1 MARIQP
7 TMTDDEV
14 MEFIANGYVVLEA
27 IVDDSY
33 NRACADVPAGRA
45 DDLAQDGEFIR
56 QVLLQPQAAGVVRSL
71 LGENFRVPT
80 GAHHHLFS
88 EPFVGQTWH
97 SDGLSGSGC
106 EINEVQCYYYPRD
119 VTLEDGPTIVLPGS
133 HCRVVDREAIA
144 HYNDIV
150 GQVAL
155 TVSAGTVVVT
165 RYGIW
170 HRAGPK
176 LNHNP
181 RSMIKYSYFRQASP
195 RRDWVVDSERP
206 PAYHAD
212 VKLTYMGAV
221 EAYREVVRRRR
232 TWHWL
237 CNLDDAASRHVE
249 DPRPYYEL
257 GSRPVDEIDA

>member
-1 MARIQP
+1 
-7 TMTDDEV
+7 MTE
-14 MEFIANGYVVLEA
+14 L
-27 IVDDSY
+27 
-33 NRACADVPAGRA
+33 
-45 DDLAQDGEFIR
+45 
-56 QVLLQPQAAGVVRSL
+56 
-71 LGENFRVPT
+71 
-80 GAHHHLFS
+80 
-88 EPFVGQTWH
+88 
-97 SDGLSGSGC
+97 
-106 EINEVQCYYYPRD
+106 QCYYYPEAVD
-119 VTLEDGPTIVLPGS
+119 PEDGPTTILPGS
-133 HCRVVDREAIA
+133 HCRAVDREAIA
-144 HYNDIV
+144 HYNDIA

-155 TVSAGTVVVT
+155 MVSAGTVVVT

-212 VKLTYMGAV
+212 AKLTYMGGV
-221 EAYREVVRRRR
+221 ESYRELVRCRR

-257 GSRPVDEIDA
+257 GSRPVDEIDV